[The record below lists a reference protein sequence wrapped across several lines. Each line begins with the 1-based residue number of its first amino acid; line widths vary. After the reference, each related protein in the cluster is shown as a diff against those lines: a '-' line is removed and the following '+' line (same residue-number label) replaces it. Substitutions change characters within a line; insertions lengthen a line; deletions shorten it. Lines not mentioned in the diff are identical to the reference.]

1 MHSAICTPL
10 IALLLAVVPDTLVV
24 CPQQFRQALQV
35 WHSYRLSQGHTI
47 EVIEPPDDADDLRR
61 TICTV
66 ARSGHLETIVLI
78 GDAPHPGSTTH
89 SPGVP
94 TNYITAHVNV
104 RWGSEPQIAT
114 DVRYADTNEDGL
126 PDVAVGRIPVD
137 TAAELTRFI
146 EKIIRFESNL
156 TAGPTPQEIHVF
168 AGVGGFGSMIDHVI
182 ESAAHQ
188 LATQFV
194 PKDHQVHLLRADK
207 NTPPQVMSTQMRN
220 QFKRESEAWIY
231 LGHGDR
237 QALIAYATSAG
248 AVPIL
253 TTADLAR
260 RPLEPG
266 SRSTPLAILLAC
278 YAGAFDAQHDCFAE
292 ELLVQPGGPVGVL
305 ASTRVSM
312 PYGNTVL
319 GCELLRARFV
329 DRSQTLGQWLLTAQT
344 RMLGTPTEDPYRTA
358 LEQMAT
364 GLAPPPVDLV
374 GECREHVA
382 MYHLLGDPLTRIAG
396 SSAENGNH
404 PKVRIASEARSRK
417 QQ

>member
-1 MHSAICTPL
+1 MHYAICTPL
-10 IALLLAVVPDTLVV
+10 IGLLLAVAPDTLVV
-24 CPQQFRQALQV
+24 CPQQFRHALEA
-35 WHSYRLSQGHTI
+35 WHSYRSSQGHTI
-47 EVIEPPDDADDLRR
+47 KVVEPSGSGDDLRR
-61 TICTV
+61 TIRTV

-78 GDAPHPGSTTH
+78 GDAPHPGSTTQ

-94 TNYITAHVNV
+94 TNYVTAHVNV

-114 DVRYADTNEDGL
+114 DIRYADTNEDGL

-137 TAAELTRFI
+137 TAGELTRVI
-146 EKIIRFESNL
+146 EKTIRYESKL
-156 TAGPTPQEIHVF
+156 APDPASREINVF
-168 AGVGGFGSMIDHVI
+168 AGIGGFGSMIDQVI

-194 PKDHQVHLLRADK
+194 PKDHHVHLLRAAK
-207 NTPPQVMSTQMRN
+207 STPLQVMSTQIRN
-220 QFKRESEAWIY
+220 QLKQESEAWIY

-237 QALIAYATSAG
+237 QALIGYATNAG

-266 SRSTPLAILLAC
+266 SRGAPLAILLAC
-278 YAGAFDAQHDCFAE
+278 HAGAFDAQHDCFAE

-312 PYGNTVL
+312 PYGNIVL
-319 GCELLRARFV
+319 GCELMRARFV

-344 RMLGTPTEDPYRTA
+344 RMLADSEEDPCRKA
-358 LEQMAT
+358 LDQVAT
-364 GLAPPPVDLV
+364 GLAPPPVDLLR
-374 GECREHVA
+374 ERREHVA
-382 MYHLLGDPLTRIAG
+382 MYHLLGDPLTRIP
-396 SSAENGNH
+396 SSTADNVKH
-404 PKVRIASEARSRK
+404 PDVRIAAESDGRK